1 MLKLTELL
9 LLLIS
14 SNAPDDD
21 DPKCDAEQDCRDYQ
35 VDIEELTILVDALLV
50 LGQTNLFTLRVAIVD
65 TAAVSRSE
73 GFRLGVP
80 NREFITVVF
89 IFVIAKLVI
98 ICNV

>member
-1 MLKLTELL
+1 MELL

-14 SNAPDDD
+14 SNTPDDD

-50 LGQTNLFTLRVAIVD
+50 LGQTNLITLRVAIVD

-73 GFRLGVP
+73 RFRLGVP

-89 IFVIAKLVI
+89 IFVIAKLVT